1 MTPQEQEIIDAIW
14 GEDAD
19 DIDRAEATLVVEG
32 IFAMAD
38 LMKAR
43 MLAGKIAVVPLT
55 DYFIKDPKCLNTFYA
70 MLGRL
75 HLVPPLEVL
84 WFGICST

>member
-14 GEDAD
+14 GEDAT
-19 DIDRAEATLVVEG
+19 DINKTEATQVVEG

-43 MLAGKIAVVPLT
+43 MLAGKVAVVPLT
-55 DYFIKDPKCLNTFYA
+55 DYY
-70 MLGRL
+70 
-75 HLVPPLEVL
+75 H
-84 WFGICST
+84 

>member
-14 GEDAD
+14 GEDASEV
-19 DIDRAEATLVVEG
+19 DRAEATQVVEG

-55 DYFIKDPKCLNTFYA
+55 DYY
-70 MLGRL
+70 
-75 HLVPPLEVL
+75 H
-84 WFGICST
+84 

>member
-19 DIDRAEATLVVEG
+19 DVDRAEATLIVEG

-38 LMKAR
+38 IMKSR
-43 MLAGKIAVVPLT
+43 LLAGKMAVVPTT
-55 DYFIKDPKCLNTFYA
+55 DY
-70 MLGRL
+70 L
-75 HLVPPLEVL
+75 H
-84 WFGICST
+84 

>member
-14 GEDAD
+14 GEDASEVD
-19 DIDRAEATLVVEG
+19 KEEATQVVEG

-43 MLAGKIAVVPLT
+43 MLEGKIAYIPLT
-55 DYFIKDPKCLNTFYA
+55 DW
-70 MLGRL
+70 L
-75 HLVPPLEVL
+75 H
-84 WFGICST
+84 

>member
-14 GEDAD
+14 GEDAND
-19 DIDRAEATLVVEG
+19 VDRAEATQVVEG

-55 DYFIKDPKCLNTFYA
+55 DYY
-70 MLGRL
+70 
-75 HLVPPLEVL
+75 H
-84 WFGICST
+84 

>member
-14 GEDAD
+14 GEDAND
-19 DIDRAEATLVVEG
+19 VDRAEATLVVEG

-38 LMKAR
+38 IMKAR

-55 DYFIKDPKCLNTFYA
+55 DYY
-70 MLGRL
+70 
-75 HLVPPLEVL
+75 H
-84 WFGICST
+84 

>member
-14 GEDAD
+14 GEDASEVD
-19 DIDRAEATLVVEG
+19 KDEATQVVEG

-43 MLAGKIAVVPLT
+43 MEEGKIAYVPLT
-55 DYFIKDPKCLNTFYA
+55 DY
-70 MLGRL
+70 L
-75 HLVPPLEVL
+75 H
-84 WFGICST
+84 

>member
-14 GEDAD
+14 GEDAT
-19 DIDRAEATLVVEG
+19 DINKTEATLIVEG

-43 MLAGKIAVVPLT
+43 VIAGKVAVVPST
-55 DYFIKDPKCLNTFYA
+55 DYY
-70 MLGRL
+70 
-75 HLVPPLEVL
+75 H
-84 WFGICST
+84 

>member
-14 GEDAD
+14 GEDASEVD
-19 DIDRAEATLVVEG
+19 KAEATQVVEG

-43 MLAGKIAVVPLT
+43 MLAGKIAVVPPT
-55 DYFIKDPKCLNTFYA
+55 DYY
-70 MLGRL
+70 
-75 HLVPPLEVL
+75 H
-84 WFGICST
+84 

>member
-14 GEDAD
+14 GEDAND
-19 DIDRAEATLVVEG
+19 VDRAEATQVVEG

-43 MLAGKIAVVPLT
+43 MLAGKVAVVPLT
-55 DYFIKDPKCLNTFYA
+55 DY
-70 MLGRL
+70 L
-75 HLVPPLEVL
+75 H
-84 WFGICST
+84 

>member
-14 GEDAD
+14 GEDAND
-19 DIDRAEATLVVEG
+19 VDRAEATQVVEG

-55 DYFIKDPKCLNTFYA
+55 DY
-70 MLGRL
+70 L
-75 HLVPPLEVL
+75 H
-84 WFGICST
+84 

>member
-14 GEDAD
+14 GEDAND
-19 DIDRAEATLVVEG
+19 VDRAEATLVVEG

-43 MLAGKIAVVPLT
+43 MEEGKIAYVPLT
-55 DYFIKDPKCLNTFYA
+55 DY
-70 MLGRL
+70 L
-75 HLVPPLEVL
+75 H
-84 WFGICST
+84 

>member
-14 GEDAD
+14 GEDAND
-19 DIDRAEATLVVEG
+19 VNKAEATQVVEG

-43 MLAGKIAVVPLT
+43 MLAGKIAVVPIT
-55 DYFIKDPKCLNTFYA
+55 DY
-70 MLGRL
+70 L
-75 HLVPPLEVL
+75 H
-84 WFGICST
+84 

>member
-19 DIDRAEATLVVEG
+19 DVDRAEATQVVEG

-55 DYFIKDPKCLNTFYA
+55 DYY
-70 MLGRL
+70 
-75 HLVPPLEVL
+75 H
-84 WFGICST
+84 